1 MASVMF
7 VSDTLIAQFAGGSG
21 TVSNPYLIS
30 DWNHLNQIRNF
41 SSSHFKLINDI
52 TQASA
57 GYANHASATANSG
70 QGWIPIPDLY
80 GSLDGDGHEIKGL
93 YIYSDKLNTG
103 FISILRTD
111 GIVKNIGL
119 SDAYVESWGSD
130 VDRTAVLVALIYE
143 WADIR
148 DSYVIDS
155 QVKASADS
163 WAAALLAG
171 ENWRGVIERT
181 FTTGHVEGGRW
192 SAAGIVSEIYEGTLK
207 DSYSHA
213 TVYITNHDNGRVGG
227 IVGSI
232 YESNYYDY
240 EVLRSYSTNKA
251 FDGLIH
257 FGPIGNTN
265 DATGLLHIHWDKN
278 RSNALNDG
286 YQNTYEHPS
295 NELYGS
301 VAPSNMNGLD
311 FTQSGPWQ
319 TVSQGDAFA
328 DGTVAPTDW
337 YPILKTI
344 PAAPQLKWLEDQFL
358 LEIDVTAGNL
368 EMQLPLRGVTDVTVE
383 WGDGTYSEHASTY
396 VPSSV
401 NTITHQYTS
410 PGTYFLSIRGNTEQF
425 GDGLID
431 DPTLALY
438 ANKITKVV
446 SFGNLGITNF
456 SNAFEGAT
464 NLVEVPSNLPALV
477 TNLRAMFSGAITFN
491 SDISSWD
498 VSNVTDMSYLFWGA
512 LSFNQPIG
520 NWDTGSVTAMQAT
533 FNGADAFNQDI
544 SGWNTAEVT
553 NMQGMFRN
561 NDSFNNGGSPNI
573 GNWNTAKVTNM
584 AFMFKDATSFNQPI
598 GSWDTGLVTNMQEM
612 FNRADAF
619 NQNISPWNTA
629 SVTNM
634 GGLFRNT
641 LEFNNGG
648 DSNIGNWNTINVTE
662 MSYMFQGAAAFNQP
676 VGGFEVQNVQFM
688 TGLFNNATAFNNG
701 GTDDIKNWVFN
712 GSMTGMFALFQ
723 GAHSFNQD
731 ISSWNV
737 ASVTNMDF
745 MFNNAKA
752 FNQDI
757 SGWNTASVQTMKYM
771 FAGTDMTFDQNLGN
785 WNIGNVTDMTDMF
798 YQSALSRE
806 NYTNTLT
813 GWSQQSVQSNVNL
826 GALGLFY
833 DYSAYHDRKALI
845 DSYGWNI
852 TGDSLFYI
860 EVYSW
865 EDLYNINNDLT
876 AAYKLMNDLGPS
888 DPGYSNR
895 AIVHPTNTFSLGWLP
910 IGWQAIENNFHIDGN
925 GYSVKGFEIVGSTN
939 TTNIAFIAKLGEKG
953 WIKNLGIENFE
964 IRGLETGLGGESAGL
979 VGQNNG
985 LIESSFAIGKISINQ
1000 AYNGSKYGLLVGYN
1014 TGTGTVM
1021 NSFSSGSIV
1030 AKYSVGGLVGQN
1042 DGMIKNSYSTADVN
1056 GYNNVGG
1063 LVGFMFNFNIDTT
1076 LFNVYA
1082 VGEVNGNGGASVGGL
1097 VGSNV
1102 VAPVADA
1109 HMYWDVQ
1116 TTGLATSNYVG
1127 ETGLNTSQMIG
1138 DAASIYMTG
1147 FDYTTTWS
1155 EVIENVSLPNGLI
1168 PWADSYPILNS
1179 IDPVVQYSSFF
1190 DPMTLVFDT
1199 DAPGAT
1205 GTQVTLPLMGS
1216 YNVLIDWGDGT
1227 DESYLGS
1234 DQLKSYTYA
1243 TAGTYTVK
1251 IFGQLERFGG
1261 PINITTG
1268 TSNGYPNANKLLEVV
1283 SFGDIGLTSLAY
1295 AFMNA
1300 NNLTSVPSV
1309 LPLSITSLRGTF
1321 HSASSFNNSNIVV
1334 WDVSNVTD
1342 MHSMF
1347 FLASNFNQD
1356 IGNWDVGSVTDMSY
1370 MFAFDNSFNQDL
1382 GSWDVAN
1389 VTTMRNMFKWATLFN
1404 QDISNW
1410 NVAKVTDMQSM
1421 FNYANS
1427 FNQDL
1432 GSWNVGLVSNMSNML
1447 SNSGLSARNYGNAL
1461 QGWAAQT
1468 VQSNVSLGAVGIQYY
1483 LGPDAEA
1490 RESLISN
1497 YSWTIIDDGPALP
1510 ESVHVFLPED
1520 VFKKDTFS
1528 AVIEFVAGGQS
1539 YPYSG
1544 DIILEFN
1551 LPEEMFFNQSYQL
1564 TYGPN
1569 ATLYD
1574 GLTLNETGNFLVQVK
1589 IDYLENGSNTS
1600 AIYDP
1605 NITISSLSN
1614 FSGGMGSGDDVENQ
1628 EHLTLDGQV
1637 ANVWLGGGSD
1647 ATTNTHWSLGTAP
1660 TPSDFIVIDSL
1671 SIQPE
1676 LFSPTTFTLATN
1688 GVLLLN
1694 QGAKLIINSDAGL
1707 DLQNGSTTL
1716 TGPGAALVI
1725 ESGGK
1730 YRNLSSSQPTLNIK
1744 RSLTGSIGWRMISSP
1759 VATTF
1764 DDLFDQN
1771 LLGNKAVTQGYP
1783 GSDFPTAD
1791 PNLLWWEENQAGTT
1805 LQGWRKPSAS
1815 SDSITLGRGL
1825 FHYVFNGAE
1834 VAGQSGVFHTD
1845 QLPFDYEV
1853 EGVETDTYSDK
1864 FTFNFVSRTNRMG
1877 VPQDSTQG
1885 STYIDRVEADMGWN
1899 LVGNPTASTLDWDK
1913 NGGEWDKNGISNT
1926 IYVWDASANNGDG
1939 EYLIWNGSV
1948 GTLGSGHIA
1957 PWQSFWVKADNSN
1970 PQLSFNNN
1978 TKVLVADNFVGKVA
1992 TKYTDTLRSEVPD
2005 IPDPAIQSPESV
2017 FEFRIE
2023 SQDRSSSTWVI
2034 LDDSSRFGLDPMD
2047 AFKLNP
2053 LTEEWLAI
2061 YTKSLNDNAAP
2072 LQINAFPVTLEEV
2085 QFYDLIIES
2094 QLRNDEIHRLT
2105 WEVDINHDGL
2115 YAVLF
2120 DHLRDEIIPLDRAGE
2135 LPLIDGFDMGRMKR
2149 QPTVQPEE
2157 SNRDSLLHT
2166 RYEEFFEPRIMEDRS
2181 TRPRATHELNAQF
2194 KAMIQSGLETE
2205 MGISSYKEAMPRSRF
2220 TIGISGKPFN
2230 QYLPREVELLPNYP
2244 NPFNPSTNVSFRLPK
2259 RSYLEIDVFSILGQ
2273 RVATLA
2279 SEEFE
2284 AGSHTL
2290 QWNAGPLASGVYLL
2304 RLKSEAQVQT
2314 IKMTLIK

>member
-1 MASVMF
+1 MKRLNYSASRLSSRLTKSFLLLLACVLF
-7 VSDTLIAQFAGGSG
+7 GSDTLIAQFAGGSG
-21 TVSNPYLIS
+21 TLTNPYLIS
-30 DWNHLNQIRNF
+30 NWNHLNQIRNF

-52 TQASA
+52 TQASS
-57 GYANHASATANSG
+57 GYATHASITANSG

-93 YIYSDKLNTG
+93 YIYSDALNTG
-103 FISILRTD
+103 FISILRTE

-119 SDAYVESWGSD
+119 SDAYVESWGND
-130 VDRTAVLVALIYE
+130 VERTAVMVALINE
-143 WADIR
+143 WGLVQ

-155 QVKASADS
+155 QVKASTDS
-163 WAAALLAG
+163 WAAALLVG
-171 ENWRGVIERT
+171 ENWKGVIERT
-181 FTTGHVEGGRW
+181 FTTGLVEGGYW
-192 SAAGIVSEIYEGTLK
+192 SAGGIVSEIYEGTLK

-251 FDGLIH
+251 FDGSTYY
-257 FGPIGNTN
+257 GPIGNTD
-265 DATGLLHIHWDKN
+265 DANGLLNIHWDNN

-286 YQNTYEHPS
+286 YQNTYEHPTS
-295 NELYGS
+295 ELYGS

-344 PAAPQLKWLEDQFL
+344 PAAPQLKWLEDQFT

-401 NTITHQYTS
+401 NAITHQYTS

-425 GDGLID
+425 GDGEID

-464 NLVEVPSNLPALV
+464 NLVEVPANLPAGL

-498 VSNVTDMSYLFWGA
+498 VSNVTDMSFLFWGA
-512 LSFNQPIG
+512 SSFNQPIG
-520 NWDTGSVTAMQAT
+520 NWDTGSVTSMQAT

-584 AFMFKDATSFNQPI
+584 AFMFKDA
-598 GSWDTGLVTNMQEM
+598 
-612 FNRADAF
+612 
-619 NQNISPWNTA
+619 
-629 SVTNM
+629 
-634 GGLFRNT
+634 
-641 LEFNNGG
+641 
-648 DSNIGNWNTINVTE
+648 
-662 MSYMFQGAAAFNQP
+662 
-676 VGGFEVQNVQFM
+676 
-688 TGLFNNATAFNNG
+688 
-701 GTDDIKNWVFN
+701 
-712 GSMTGMFALFQ
+712 
-723 GAHSFNQD
+723 
-731 ISSWNV
+731 
-737 ASVTNMDF
+737 
-745 MFNNAKA
+745 
-752 FNQDI
+752 
-757 SGWNTASVQTMKYM
+757 
-771 FAGTDMTFDQNLGN
+771 
-785 WNIGNVTDMTDMF
+785 
-798 YQSALSRE
+798 
-806 NYTNTLT
+806 
-813 GWSQQSVQSNVNL
+813 
-826 GALGLFY
+826 
-833 DYSAYHDRKALI
+833 
-845 DSYGWNI
+845 
-852 TGDSLFYI
+852 
-860 EVYSW
+860 
-865 EDLYNINNDLT
+865 
-876 AAYKLMNDLGPS
+876 
-888 DPGYSNR
+888 
-895 AIVHPTNTFSLGWLP
+895 
-910 IGWQAIENNFHIDGN
+910 
-925 GYSVKGFEIVGSTN
+925 
-939 TTNIAFIAKLGEKG
+939 
-953 WIKNLGIENFE
+953 
-964 IRGLETGLGGESAGL
+964 
-979 VGQNNG
+979 
-985 LIESSFAIGKISINQ
+985 
-1000 AYNGSKYGLLVGYN
+1000 
-1014 TGTGTVM
+1014 
-1021 NSFSSGSIV
+1021 
-1030 AKYSVGGLVGQN
+1030 
-1042 DGMIKNSYSTADVN
+1042 
-1056 GYNNVGG
+1056 
-1063 LVGFMFNFNIDTT
+1063 
-1076 LFNVYA
+1076 
-1082 VGEVNGNGGASVGGL
+1082 
-1097 VGSNV
+1097 
-1102 VAPVADA
+1102 
-1109 HMYWDVQ
+1109 
-1116 TTGLATSNYVG
+1116 
-1127 ETGLNTSQMIG
+1127 
-1138 DAASIYMTG
+1138 
-1147 FDYTTTWS
+1147 
-1155 EVIENVSLPNGLI
+1155 
-1168 PWADSYPILNS
+1168 
-1179 IDPVVQYSSFF
+1179 
-1190 DPMTLVFDT
+1190 
-1199 DAPGAT
+1199 
-1205 GTQVTLPLMGS
+1205 
-1216 YNVLIDWGDGT
+1216 
-1227 DESYLGS
+1227 
-1234 DQLKSYTYA
+1234 
-1243 TAGTYTVK
+1243 
-1251 IFGQLERFGG
+1251 
-1261 PINITTG
+1261 
-1268 TSNGYPNANKLLEVV
+1268 
-1283 SFGDIGLTSLAY
+1283 
-1295 AFMNA
+1295 
-1300 NNLTSVPSV
+1300 
-1309 LPLSITSLRGTF
+1309 
-1321 HSASSFNNSNIVV
+1321 
-1334 WDVSNVTD
+1334 
-1342 MHSMF
+1342 
-1347 FLASNFNQD
+1347 
-1356 IGNWDVGSVTDMSY
+1356 
-1370 MFAFDNSFNQDL
+1370 
-1382 GSWDVAN
+1382 
-1389 VTTMRNMFKWATLFN
+1389 
-1404 QDISNW
+1404 
-1410 NVAKVTDMQSM
+1410 
-1421 FNYANS
+1421 NS

-1432 GSWNVGLVSNMSNML
+1432 GSWNVGLVSNMSNMF

-1483 LGPDAEA
+1483 LGPDAVA

-1510 ESVHVFLPED
+1510 EAVHVFLPED

-1551 LPEEMFFNQSYQL
+1551 VPQDMFFNQSYHL

-1600 AIYDP
+1600 AIYTP
-1605 NITISSLSN
+1605 SNTISSLSN
-1614 FSGGMGSGDDVENQ
+1614 FSGGIGSGDDVENQ

-1694 QGAKLIINSDAGL
+1694 QGAELIINSDAGL
-1707 DLQNGSTTL
+1707 DLQNASTTL

-1853 EGVETDTYSDK
+1853 EGVEIDTYSDK

-1877 VPQDSTQG
+1877 VPQDSAQG

-1913 NGGEWDKNGISNT
+1913 NGGEWDKNGVSNT

-1948 GTLGSGHIA
+1948 GTLGSGYIA

-1978 TKVLVADNFVGKVA
+1978 TKVLVADNFVGKIA

-2072 LQINAFPVTLEEV
+2072 LQINAFPVALEEV

-2094 QLRNDEIHRLT
+2094 QLRNDVIHRLT

-2135 LPLIDGFDMGRMKR
+2135 LPLTDGFDMGRMKR

-2181 TRPRATHELNAQF
+2181 SRPRATHELNAQF

-2279 SEEFE
+2279 SGEFE